1 MADPV
6 LSLTPYTAP
15 ANLDL
20 STVTGSGVAWDYFDG
35 DVGSDW
41 YKREYADVLRR
52 KNYGMFRLTPV
63 PFNDGAAAITFGNS
77 NARQLYAMSVDWL
90 YSDQTTAQIS
100 QAFNTISTNYLVAS
114 AINWGI
120 RWQVEADQKL
130 RELVLINDA
139 YFYSGA
145 AFTLKATLGDSSYAI
160 QTLAMPSNS
169 YAGFQAG
176 DCTAKLLYRSRL
188 PTTITIELR
197 CVSNPGGDANITP
210 IAGYLKMPIN
220 PPVPRSYAHMLSMRN
235 GVARG

>member
-1 MADPV
+1 MAEPV
-6 LSLTPYTAP
+6 LSLSQYTAP

-20 STVTGSGVAWDYFDG
+20 STVTGSGAAWDYLDG

-52 KNYGMFRLTPV
+52 KNYGMGRLAPV
-63 PFNDGAAAITFGNS
+63 PFTDGAAAITFGNPG
-77 NARQLYAMSVDWL
+77 ARQLYAMSVDWL
-90 YSDQTTAQIS
+90 NSDQTTARVS
-100 QAFNTISTNYLVAS
+100 QAFNTISTSYSVAS

-145 AFTLKATLGDSSYAI
+145 AWTFKATLGDSSYAS
-160 QTLAMPSNS
+160 QTLLMPSNS
-169 YAGFQAG
+169 YAGFQPG

-188 PTTITIELR
+188 PTTVTIEVR
-197 CVSNPGGDANITP
+197 CVSNPGGDSFIMP

>member
-6 LSLTPYTAP
+6 LSLTQYTAP
-15 ANLDL
+15 VNLDL
-20 STVTGSGVAWDYFDG
+20 SSVTGSGAAWDYLDG

-41 YKREYADVLRR
+41 YKREFSYLLRQKTFGMGRVIPVL
-52 KNYGMFRLTPV
+52 
-63 PFNDGAAAITFGNS
+63 FNDGAGAITSGS
-77 NARQLYAMSVDWL
+77 NTARQLY
-90 YSDQTTAQIS
+90 
-100 QAFNTISTNYLVAS
+100 STNFDVLGYNPFIAQSVQALSTTTTFYSVAS
-114 AINWGI
+114 AINWGV
-120 RWQVEADQKL
+120 RWQIEADQKL

-160 QTLAMPSNS
+160 QTFAMPSNS
-169 YAGFQAG
+169 YGAGQAG
-176 DCTAKLLYRSRL
+176 DCTAKVLYRSRL
-188 PTTITIELR
+188 STTITIELR
-197 CVSNPGGDANITP
+197 CVSNPGGDAVIAP